1 MQGRN
6 VVVTGGRGGLGEAV
20 VAALTARGATVH
32 VPGKD
37 VRFDDEGAVT
47 AYYAGLPAL
56 WGSVHV
62 IGGFA
67 MGSITSTTL
76 EQFEQQWRTNVATC
90 FLACREATRAMQKAG
105 GGRIVN
111 VAARAAL
118 TVPGGMS
125 AYVAAKGGVAA
136 FTQSL
141 ANEVVG
147 DGILVNAVLPG
158 IIDTPANR
166 KAMPTADFT
175 SWATPAGIAET
186 IAFLVS
192 PDNAVTSGALVP
204 VYGRS

>member
-20 VAALTARGATVH
+20 VAALSARGATVH

-37 VRFDDEGAVT
+37 IRFEDEGAVS
-47 AYYAGLPAL
+47 AYYGGLPAL

-62 IGGFA
+62 IGSFA

-76 EQFEQQWRTNVATC
+76 EQFEQQWRANVVTC
-90 FLACREATRAMQKAG
+90 FLACREATRVMQRSG

-118 TVPGGMS
+118 TVPAGMS

-141 ANEVVG
+141 AAEVVS

-158 IIDTPANR
+158 IIDTEANR

-175 SWATPAGIAET
+175 TWATPAGIAET

-192 PDNAVTSGALVP
+192 PENVVTSGALVP